1 MHRTNSHEHSGYR
14 LRNSRLG
21 RYRFRYSLAL
31 PIRPSRFIRHRRRS
45 RGSSWSLTLARDN
58 QRSRGFKRNASKQK
72 QKDANASF
80 LFLVGVTGFEPAA
93 SWSRTKRSTELSH
106 TPIYF
111 ACSVVGFANEESAA
125 LRLRSSRSSISPRL
139 RSAAVSDT
147 VGAAS
152 LTYRTEPHPDLFC
165 LRGAT
170 PRFSPKHCS
179 TKRVSCQE
187 DFVESFGF
195 LKILRIFVAFF
206 AKAGYN
212 IPVIDL
218 FRFSKGG
225 CGPWA
230 SFGVGSRACRFL
242 SSRRRFP
249 FL

>member
-1 MHRTNSHEHSGYR
+1 MVGCDQSLCIARTRTNTAATGCAIVVSVATASDTP
-14 LRNSRLG
+14 LRCPFAPPAVSATG
-21 RYRFRYSLAL
+21 GAVGAH
-31 PIRPSRFIRHRRRS
+31 PGPSRWLGTIKEAAGANPIVSEDIKQDASCRTRPVLYGRSDWIRTS
-45 RGSSWSLTLARDN
+45 GLLVPN
-58 QRSRGFKRNASKQK
+58 Q
-72 QKDANASF
+72 
-80 LFLVGVTGFEPAA
+80 
-93 SWSRTKRSTELSH
+93 
-106 TPIYF
+106 
-111 ACSVVGFANEESAA
+111 A
-125 LRLRSSRSSISPRL
+125 L
-139 RSAAVSDT
+139 
-147 VGAAS
+147 
-152 LTYRTEPHPDLFC
+152 YRTEPHPDLFC

>member
-106 TPIYF
+106 TPF
-111 ACSVVGFANEESAA
+111 HSAFILYHTRA
-125 LRLRSSRSSISPRL
+125 RLSRGILNFVEIFLRSGLAERL
-139 RSAAVSDT
+139 G
-147 VGAAS
+147 GAAGADNKGERAS
-152 LTYRTEPHPDLFC
+152 
-165 LRGAT
+165 RG
-170 PRFSPKHCS
+170 R
-179 TKRVSCQE
+179 
-187 DFVESFGF
+187 
-195 LKILRIFVAFF
+195 
-206 AKAGYN
+206 
-212 IPVIDL
+212 
-218 FRFSKGG
+218 
-225 CGPWA
+225 
-230 SFGVGSRACRFL
+230 
-242 SSRRRFP
+242 P